1 MTQNTAMPY
10 EDRQKFIQMHLDE
23 PLKEKCRVQKV
34 GDILGQDEAV
44 LKILN
49 NLRSQNPKSMV
60 LTGPGG
66 SWKRDILRACFREVK
81 NSEGSFFKSGEFVE
95 YYPDMKTSDVFISN
109 SLFGYVYETAFGFY
123 KVKKIKIGLVTRAN
137 KGILYISNAENLTS
151 DNILKLLDVMKS
163 KKVHYEDSLILNAPD
178 HVKRFL
184 KEGFPADF
192 RVAVNADDFTFLP
205 DELLDLCE
213 IIQFKEYHK
222 RVLADIIKN
231 AANKGMFH
239 VDDGVCIK
247 IADAA
252 KNGEDAVGMLQ
263 HLAIEA
269 LKHGRDEITADD
281 LKRVI
286 L

>member
-1 MTQNTAMPY
+1 MTQNIEMTY
-10 EDRQKFIQMHLDE
+10 EERQKFIQMHLDE

-34 GDILGQDEAV
+34 DDILGQDEAV

-49 NLRSQNPKSMV
+49 NLRSQNPKSMI

-66 SWKRDILRACFREVK
+66 TWKRDILRTCFKEVK
-81 NSEGSFFKSGEFVE
+81 SSEESFFKSGEFVE
-95 YYPDMKTSDVFISN
+95 YYPYRKNSDVFIGN
-109 SLFGYVYETAFGFY
+109 SLFGYVYETDFNFY
-123 KVKKIKIGLVTRAN
+123 KMKKIKIGLVTRAN
-137 KGILYISNAENLTS
+137 NGILYIDNLENLTS
-151 DNILKLLDVMKS
+151 NNILKLLDVMKS
-163 KKVHYEDSLILNAPD
+163 KKVYYEDRLILNVSD

-192 RVAVNADDFTFLP
+192 CLAVNVDDSALLP

-213 IIQFKEYHK
+213 IIQFKEYDK

-231 AANKGMFH
+231 SANKGMFY
-239 VDDGVCIK
+239 VDDEVCIK

-252 KNGEDAVGMLQ
+252 KNGEDAIGMLQ
-263 HLAIEA
+263 HLAIKA

-281 LKRVI
+281 LKSVI

>member
-1 MTQNTAMPY
+1 MTQNIEMTY
-10 EDRQKFIQMHLDE
+10 EERQKFIQMHLDE

-34 GDILGQDEAV
+34 DDILGQDEAV

-66 SWKRDILRACFREVK
+66 TWKRDILRTCFKEVK
-81 NSEGSFFKSGEFVE
+81 SSEESFFKSGEFVE
-95 YYPDMKTSDVFISN
+95 YYPDKKYNDDFIRD
-109 SLFGYVYETAFGFY
+109 SLFGYVFEIDFGSR
-123 KVKKIKIGLVTRAN
+123 KIKKIKIGLVTRAN
-137 KGILYISNAENLTS
+137 NGILYIDNLENLTS
-151 DNILKLLDVMKS
+151 NNIIKLLDVMKS
-163 KKVHYEDSLILNAPD
+163 KKVYYEDRLILNVSD

-192 RVAVNADDFTFLP
+192 RLAVNVDDSALLP

-213 IIQFKEYHK
+213 IIQFKEYDK

-231 AANKGMFH
+231 SANKGMFY
-239 VDDGVCIK
+239 VDDEVCIK

-252 KNGEDAVGMLQ
+252 KNGEDAIGMLQ
-263 HLAIEA
+263 HLAIKA

-281 LKRVI
+281 LKSVI

>member
-23 PLKEKCRVQKV
+23 PLKEKCRVQKA

-49 NLRSQNPKSMV
+49 NLRSPNPKSMV

-66 SWKRDILRACFREVK
+66 LWKRDILRACFKEVK
-81 NSEGSFFKSGEFVE
+81 NSEVSFFKSGEFVE
-95 YYPDMKTSDVFISN
+95 YCPDRKSSDVFISN
-109 SLFGYVYETAFGFY
+109 SLFGCVYETVFGFY
-123 KVKKIKIGLVTRAN
+123 KVKKIKIGLATRAN
-137 KGILYISNAENLTS
+137 NGILYINNAENLTS
-151 DNILKLLDVMKS
+151 GNILKLLDVIKS
-163 KKVHYEDSLILNAPD
+163 KKVHYEDSLILYAPD

-184 KEGFPADF
+184 KEGLPADF
-192 RVAVNADDFTFLP
+192 CLAIDVDDAKFVP

-213 IIQFKEYHK
+213 IIQFKEYDK
-222 RVLADIIKN
+222 KVLADIIKN
-231 AANKGMFH
+231 AADKGMFH
-239 VDDGVCIK
+239 VDDEVCIK

-263 HLAIEA
+263 HLAIEV
-269 LKHGRDEITADD
+269 LKHGKDEITADD
-281 LKRVI
+281 LKSVI